1 MTVTEFIIAVIAA
14 VFGSNG
20 LWVFLSRFLN
30 KNDKKQEDIQYLKSS
45 LDNLNTEIQDMSTLL
60 EKTHD
65 LSISNARDRL
75 NYLNYEYLNQGY
87 IPQKDIVPYK
97 LLGESY
103 INNDGNTIVSEEFKL
118 CVDTLPIK

>member
-60 EKTHD
+60 GKTHD

-118 CVDTLPIK
+118 CIDTLPIK

>member
-103 INNDGNTIVSEEFKL
+103 INNDGNTIVSEEFKF
-118 CVDTLPIK
+118 CIDTLPIK

>member
-45 LDNLNTEIQDMSTLL
+45 LDNLNTEIQDMNTLL

-118 CVDTLPIK
+118 CIDTLPIK